1 MDRLNQGHHRLLRLQ
16 ILILTLQARK
26 RVMFH
31 ASTTGPLID
40 LSSLPSP
47 QGLSLMATMEDW
59 GLSSLD
65 NILLPDISS
74 PSALFS
80 SPSSACRPVSLPFFV
95 SHPMHTFIDTLLNH
109 QNKRG
114 QSVELLRTPTI
125 LSNKR
130 RRPNPGGDGTLTVG
144 SSLNS
149 SPPAGLIS
157 PSAFLQDILS
167 GPPYAYSFSSVLV
180 ILV

>member
-1 MDRLNQGHHRLLRLQ
+1 
-16 ILILTLQARK
+16 
-26 RVMFH
+26 
-31 ASTTGPLID
+31 
-40 LSSLPSP
+40 
-47 QGLSLMATMEDW
+47 MATMEDW